1 MPLNNSTQIEEP
13 SSTLNASS
21 STITSLSSQQGSQW
35 GPSGIGTV
43 VFGCVASI
51 LAILAL
57 WMMFWLRQREPGQ
70 TIISG
75 EELGSRHSHT
85 DITTSDD
92 DVVALGYLPLD
103 GIADPEA
110 VEGHREDAEVNT
122 QA

>member
-1 MPLNNSTQIEEP
+1 MPLNNNTQILEP
-13 SSTLNASS
+13 SPILNASS

-43 VFGCVASI
+43 VFGCVASV
-51 LAILAL
+51 LGILAL
-57 WMMFWLRQREPGQ
+57 CMMFWLRQRESGHA
-70 TIISG
+70 IISDG
-75 EELGSRHSHT
+75 EMGSRHSHT
-85 DITTSDD
+85 DITASDD
-92 DVVALGYLPLD
+92 EVALGYLSLG